1 MNPELRGRVEPQI
14 DIGAI
19 DFENLP
25 DGTYDSID
33 EQGEAKEAKSGSEEL
48 QEVTEISKKLIR
60 EEEAYLVELAKKGN
74 KIAEERLII
83 GTQYL
88 VESIA
93 RRYMYRGLDL
103 DDLIQEGNI
112 GLTKAIKKFNP
123 EKGFR
128 LTTYAAWWI
137 RAWIQRA
144 LDEQGRTIRFPV
156 YIKEELKH
164 VGRTIKELAIILER
178 QPEQKEVIA
187 ELAER
192 RRITKEKA
200 NEYLDIY
207 KNRYIHSLNE
217 KLGEEEKVERVDL
230 LAGEFTDPE
239 KAIDDKKISDEI
251 RKTLTR
257 ILNKNEKIAIEK
269 RFLEEE
275 PWQFKEIGQV
285 IGVSKQRAKQIQK
298 AAIEK
303 MRRRVGH
310 TWKEYLETL

>member
-33 EQGEAKEAKSGSEEL
+33 EWEEGKDTKIGSEE
-48 QEVTEISKKLIR
+48 QQKIMETSKKLTR
-60 EEEAYLVELAKKGN
+60 EEEAYLMELVKKGN

-144 LDEQGRTIRFPV
+144 LDEQGRTIRLPV

-164 VGRTIKELAIILER
+164 VGMTIKELAIILRR
-178 QPEQKEVIA
+178 QPEQKEIIT
-187 ELAER
+187 ELAKR

-200 NEYLDIY
+200 NEYLEIY
-207 KNRYIHSLNE
+207 TNRYMLSLNE
-217 KLGEEEKVERVDL
+217 ELGEEDKIERIDL
-230 LAGEFTDPE
+230 LAGEFIDPE

-275 PWQFKEIGQV
+275 PWQFKEIGKV
-285 IGVSKQRAKQIQK
+285 IGVSKQRAEQIK
-298 AAIEK
+298 NDAIKK

-310 TWKEYLETL
+310 KWKEYLETL